1 MEKPIENNILS
12 EAEGAHRTSQEIL
25 ALMQEPGDDDPIQL
39 IFAILK
45 DIAIHQHQM
54 TSDLRAVNEKLNTLL
69 HRQDAAPG

>member
-1 MEKPIENNILS
+1 MEKPIENKILS

-25 ALMQEPGDDDPIQL
+25 ALMQEPEDDDPIRL
-39 IFAILK
+39 ILAILK

-69 HRQDAAPG
+69 HRQDASPG